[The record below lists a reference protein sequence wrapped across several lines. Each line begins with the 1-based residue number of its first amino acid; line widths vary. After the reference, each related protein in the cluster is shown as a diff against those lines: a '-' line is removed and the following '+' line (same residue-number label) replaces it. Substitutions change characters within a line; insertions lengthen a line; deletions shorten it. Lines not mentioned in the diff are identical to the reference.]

1 MLVLIWYKR
10 YTRTQ
15 SRAKCKEVG
24 KHMAKTSKQSVPKKR
39 LVLKIVYIV
48 ILILALGAAIF
59 FFARYVQ
66 VNAKYKT
73 AVMTVDEKNQQ
84 IVNKI
89 AKLIDLPKDEKP
101 EVALFPDKSTFSG
114 SPTVKA
120 FYSSAEKGDY
130 VVAYKSANLTV
141 VYRDSSNKVIKSGDY
156 VYFTAGLNPIK
167 VAVLASADQQQAVA
181 DKISSIVLNADVVS
195 KQQPKTTPSGSYVAD
210 ATGSNAKAAQE
221 LAEKLGLSVGQLPDG
236 ETKPEGAAL
245 IVVVAPS
252 TP

>member
-1 MLVLIWYKR
+1 
-10 YTRTQ
+10 
-15 SRAKCKEVG
+15 
-24 KHMAKTSKQSVPKKR
+24 MAKTSKQSVPKKR

-141 VYRDSSNKVIKSGDY
+141 VYRDSSNKVIQSGDY